1 MCALFQSLSKKYSMV
16 KLLIPLAI
24 NSFKEIVRQPFYY
37 VILFSGCL
45 ITLMSFAFTF
55 FAFGEEARMI
65 RDMGISTIT
74 ISGLLAGCLSS
85 SLLIA
90 NEFERQTTLAVLS
103 KPITR
108 MHFVLG
114 KYLGIIAAAT
124 VLIVFQGLV
133 LEIALIINKCTK
145 ISSGAATASGLVD
158 YVCLLGIYFALL
170 QILILTAISLVLS
183 IYLNMVANL
192 TACFLIFIFC
202 HTFSYI
208 LPLHSNELGIASVII
223 SICYIIFPNLQNLNT
238 MSINE
243 IVADPGLFWHKG
255 IIAQYIV
262 YNSLYCAVYCIAV
275 VCLAVIIFKRKEIA

>member
-1 MCALFQSLSKKYSMV
+1 MV

-74 ISGLLAGCLSS
+74 ISGILAGCLSS

-108 MHFVLG
+108 VHFVLG
-114 KYLGIIAAAT
+114 KYMGIITAAT
-124 VLIVFQGLV
+124 VLIVFQGLA

-145 ISSGAATASGLVD
+145 ISSGSATASGLVD

-170 QILILTAISLVLS
+170 QTLILTAISLVFS

-192 TACFLIFIFC
+192 TVCFLVFIFC

-208 LPLHSNELGIASVII
+208 LPFHSNEPSIASVII

-243 IVADPGLFWHKG
+243 IITSPGLFWHKG
-255 IIAQYIV
+255 IMAQYIV

-275 VCLAVIIFKRKEIA
+275 ICLTVIIFKRKEIA

>member
-1 MCALFQSLSKKYSMV
+1 MMI
-16 KLLIPLAI
+16 LLIPLAI

-108 MHFVLG
+108 MQFVLG
-114 KYLGIIAAAT
+114 KYMGIVAAAT
-124 VLIVFQGLV
+124 ALIVFQGLV
-133 LEIALIINKCTK
+133 LEIALIINKYVK
-145 ISSGAATASGLVD
+145 ISSGSATASGLVD

-183 IYLNMVANL
+183 IYLNMMANL
-192 TACFLIFIFC
+192 TVCFLVFIFC
-202 HTFSYI
+202 HTFGYI
-208 LPLHSNELGIASVII
+208 LPFHSNESGVASIII
-223 SICYIIFPNLQNLNT
+223 SICYAIFPNLQNLNT

-243 IVADPGLFWHKG
+243 IDASTGLFCHKG
-255 IIAQYIV
+255 IMAQYIG

-275 VCLAVIIFKRKEIA
+275 VCIAVVIFKRKEVA